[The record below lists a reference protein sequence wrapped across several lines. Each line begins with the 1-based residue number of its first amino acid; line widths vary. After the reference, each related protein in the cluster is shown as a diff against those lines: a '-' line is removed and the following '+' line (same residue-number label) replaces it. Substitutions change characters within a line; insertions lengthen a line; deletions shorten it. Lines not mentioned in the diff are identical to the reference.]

1 MIKTT
6 AKLLQRQGYHATG
19 LSQIL
24 AEADAPRGSMYFHF
38 PGGKEEL
45 AVAAIAR
52 SADYVDS
59 ALEKHTGKTAK
70 KALDR
75 YIADAADYL
84 ERSCFTAGCPMSTV
98 ALEAAPL
105 VAEIG
110 DATAAGFAKVVARV
124 QQWLER
130 DGMPKQTAAE
140 RAALIYASLA
150 GAYVFAKA
158 QRSRR
163 PLDRL
168 RENLDRFL
176 D

>member
-45 AVAAIAR
+45 AAAAIAR

-59 ALEKHTGKTAK
+59 ALGKHTEKTAK
-70 KALDR
+70 DALDR

-84 ERSCFTAGCPMSTV
+84 ERSRFAAGCPMSTV
-98 ALEAAPL
+98 ALEAAP
-105 VAEIG
+105 VVEEIG
-110 DATAAGFAKVVARV
+110 SATAAGFAKVVSRV
-124 QQWLER
+124 QSWLEQ
-130 DGMPKQTAAE
+130 DGMSPEAAAE

-150 GAYVFAKA
+150 GAFVFAKA
-158 QRSRR
+158 EQSRR

-168 RENLDRFL
+168 RKNLDRFL